1 MKPIW
6 MVVSAA
12 LFSAVPL
19 LAQPVIGAKSGIVN
33 YIEGKVFLADKVLE
47 LQPAQF
53 PEVKENTGMRT
64 EEGRAE
70 ILLTPGVVLRIGENS
85 SFKMITNRLIDTR
98 LELLSGS
105 AVVDASPSTTSRLRI
120 RAMPG
125 EKRRVQDRARLQA
138 RAVRGGRAFDDRAR
152 RGGVLVLLEV

>member
-1 MKPIW
+1 MACAFLGKLKRVVDNGLRSAQAIISEVCMKPIW
-6 MVVSAA
+6 VAVSAV

-70 ILLTPGVVLRIGENS
+70 ILLTPGVVLRIG
-85 SFKMITNRLIDTR
+85 
-98 LELLSGS
+98 
-105 AVVDASPSTTSRLRI
+105 
-120 RAMPG
+120 
-125 EKRRVQDRARLQA
+125 
-138 RAVRGGRAFDDRAR
+138 
-152 RGGVLVLLEV
+152 